1 MSRISKT
8 NKDINNY
15 GYKFLSGLAYLL
27 SFVLCD
33 ALLFFYLDL
42 NFAGAMEIALVR
54 GSLRRAAPEV

>member
-15 GYKFLSGLAYLL
+15 GYKFLSSLAYLL

-42 NFAGAMEIALVR
+42 NLDVMIIYIKKCEFSIL
-54 GSLRRAAPEV
+54 